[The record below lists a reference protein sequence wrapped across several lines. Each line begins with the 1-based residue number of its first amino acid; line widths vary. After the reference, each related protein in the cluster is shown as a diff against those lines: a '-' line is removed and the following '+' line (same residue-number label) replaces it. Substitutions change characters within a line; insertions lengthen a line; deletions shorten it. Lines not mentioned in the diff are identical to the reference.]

1 MVSIVDCAAEQLTAI
16 KKRDIRLLPPYHIA
30 HFDQD
35 AYVADRENGIFAV
48 ADGVGSRPHSDHAA
62 REVIAAF
69 VRAFTHH
76 GIPENAEQARERI
89 QDGLI
94 DRLQIAAALTQG
106 ATTLTGMA
114 ITSDGQA
121 TYLNAGDS
129 QFLIRRPARIIQQ
142 TSEQSLKQ
150 ETGSQRFH
158 GLYNFFG
165 TAIGYDPS
173 VPPRQL
179 TELSNTRT
187 VGEGTEWGS
196 VELQEGDRLILVTD
210 GVIGDRQDERL
221 SELDWLSFTRR
232 ALGAKACAHALTHFS
247 RKIDDTTAVV
257 VDMERHK

>member
-1 MVSIVDCAAEQLTAI
+1 MVSIVDSAVEQLTAVQ
-16 KKRDIRLLPPYHIA
+16 KRDIRQLPPYHIA
-30 HFDQD
+30 HFGQD
-35 AYVADRENGIFAV
+35 AYVADRESGIFAV

-62 REVIAAF
+62 REVITTF
-69 VRAFTHH
+69 VRAFMQY
-76 GIPENAEQARERI
+76 GIPKNAAQARERV

-94 DRLQIAAALTQG
+94 DRLQAAAALTQG
-106 ATTLTGMA
+106 ATTLTGMI

-150 ETGSQRFH
+150 ETGTQRLH

-165 TAIGYDPS
+165 AAIGYDPFT
-173 VPPRQL
+173 PPRQL
-179 TELSNTRT
+179 TDQPGVQTIS
-187 VGEGTEWGS
+187 EGTEWGS
-196 VELQEGDRLILVTD
+196 VELQAGDRLILVTD

-232 ALGAKACAHALTHFS
+232 ALGAKACVHALTHFS